1 MNHGED
7 IAGKSATISG
17 LEVGKKYI
25 LYCAYINKSTL
36 DGAGTAPPTFSQTM
50 DTAVNISTST
60 VGYSPGTQYP
70 LYAILYTFTATSPTL
85 TFSTPKYS
93 GARWTTVSVISY
105 Q

>member
-1 MNHGED
+1 M
-7 IAGKSATISG
+7 
-17 LEVGKKYI
+17 
-25 LYCAYINKSTL
+25 YCAYINKSTL
-36 DGAGTAPPTFSQTM
+36 DGAGCAAPVFSQTM

-85 TFSTPKYS
+85 TFSTPSYS

-105 Q
+105 E